1 MIRIVISAKRFAR
14 WTRGWWWWFFRFS
27 FGFCRMMVYFV
38 LVYSGSQLDC
48 CWTKVSLFKVGIKTI
63 GIVISAKW
71 AARWTSGCWW
81 WFFSVS
87 FTSSARRR
95 IVFDLVYFGSQLIDL
110 ILQTSWI
117 LFTFWVDENFL
128 YNNINFDLHFDLL
141 RERVRIIKKNIIEII
156 YL

>member
-14 WTRGWWWWFFRFS
+14 WTRGWWWFFRFS
-27 FGFCRMMVYFV
+27 FGFGRRMVYFV
-38 LVYSGSQLDC
+38 LVYSCSQLDC
-48 CWTKVSLFKVGIKTI
+48 CWTKISLFKVGIKTI

-71 AARWTSGCWW
+71 AARWTRDRW

-95 IVFDLVYFGSQLIDL
+95 VVFDLVYFGSQLIDL

-117 LFTFWVDENFL
+117 LFAFWIDENFL
-128 YNNINFDLHFDLL
+128 YNNIYLDIHFDFFGTSLNN
-141 RERVRIIKKNIIEII
+141 KGKNTIEII
-156 YL
+156 F